1 MANIQ
6 KTEVFLRQSFAG
18 CSYFKEHP
26 ADGEYRL
33 QHSYRVANA
42 AREIARREKLDVE
55 GLTIGGLL
63 HDLGYSILGPED
75 NWIEHGRVSARL
87 ARPFLEQL
95 NLTTGQVDEICYGI
109 AIHVD
114 GKADFYG
121 EETPFALSI
130 GEADDIDRFDAFR
143 IYETL
148 FYENFREL
156 KIEEKRRWLEKKLDW
171 IHGKLRGRFGTETA
185 RQMITERLL
194 YQEQYYKRVL
204 CQMEHSESLV

>member
-1 MANIQ
+1 M
-6 KTEVFLRQSFAG
+6 RQSFAG

-26 ADGEYRL
+26 AEGEYRL

-121 EETPFALSI
+121 EETPFVLSI